1 MQKRYAAI
9 LMFSAG
15 VLSAPVGAVDT
26 YSIDLRH
33 THPSY
38 EIDHFGW
45 SVQRGRFD
53 NVTGTIVL
61 DRAARTGSVDVRIEV
76 SSVST
81 GVSKLDEHLKSEDF
95 FNAAKYP
102 TIDFKAS
109 KIAFNGDAP
118 GSVPGEMTILGV
130 TKPVTLNITRF
141 TCGQHPM
148 LKKEVC
154 GAEAS
159 ATIKRSDFG
168 LTKYVPAL
176 GDEVKL
182 LINVE
187 ALKQ

>member
-1 MQKRYAAI
+1 MQKVYVVMPMLAA
-9 LMFSAG
+9 
-15 VLSAPVGAVDT
+15 VLCSAPAGAADT

-45 SVQRGRFD
+45 SIQRGRFD

-61 DRAARTGSVDVRIEV
+61 DRVTKAGSVDVRIEV

-95 FNAAKYP
+95 FDAAKYP
-102 TIDFKAS
+102 TISFKSS
-109 KIAFNGDAP
+109 KIVFNADAP
-118 GSVPGEMTILGV
+118 SSVPGEMTILGV
-130 TKPVTLNITRF
+130 TKPVTLNVTHF
-141 TCGQHPM
+141 SCGQHPM

-154 GAEAS
+154 GAEAR
-159 ATIKRSDFG
+159 ATIKRSEFG
-168 LTKYVPAL
+168 MSKFLPAL

-187 ALKQ
+187 AIKQ